1 MIKAAEFISKIEG
14 DINLQDPLSAYKNK
28 TSVYTPKIV
37 KMETTEFKIT
47 PNSAFKVRAC
57 CWRNIY
63 YTHFLFNNEKIHV

>member
-28 TSVYTPKIV
+28 TSVFTPKIA
-37 KMETTEFKIT
+37 KLETTEFKIT

-57 CWRNIY
+57 C
-63 YTHFLFNNEKIHV
+63 